1 MVCQEMISVPN
12 DSVTYAST
20 QQQFSMK
27 LIQRNNLSSW
37 KNHRFIPKRANRQRQ
52 TRNLDL
58 QIRQNLTKTIQQTS
72 KQLSKHVKPS
82 DEANGSL
89 SNGSVFETGFL
100 SESDNERANGS
111 DNVSKVITRF
121 PPEQSGCLHIGQSKA
136 IMVNFGFA
144 AHHRSKCYLRF
155 DDTNPK
161 GERQEFYD
169 SIQDI
174 VHWLGFKPARI
185 TYSSDNFGRLYELAE
200 KPNRKDGAYV
210 CHCQEAEIK
219 DQRGIGEGE
228 GRLRYACA
236 HQHNITAPS
245 KPKSA
250 SFIPSSSLRILSQ
263 IQMAF

>member
-1 MVCQEMISVPN
+1 M
-12 DSVTYAST
+12 
-20 QQQFSMK
+20 
-27 LIQRNNLSSW
+27 
-37 KNHRFIPKRANRQRQ
+37 
-52 TRNLDL
+52 
-58 QIRQNLTKTIQQTS
+58 
-72 KQLSKHVKPS
+72 
-82 DEANGSL
+82 
-89 SNGSVFETGFL
+89 
-100 SESDNERANGS
+100 SESHNERANGS

-121 PPEQSGCLHIGQSKA
+121 PPEQNGYLHIGQSKA

-210 CHCQEAEIK
+210 CHCQEAEIR
-219 DQRGIGEGE
+219 DQRGVGEGE

-263 IQMAF
+263 IQMAFLADMSERSEEICRDVFLDIGFDEVESRAPWPKRQPEAGAEPNHEAQPDEVLFQGMRVGYF

>member
-1 MVCQEMISVPN
+1 M
-12 DSVTYAST
+12 
-20 QQQFSMK
+20 
-27 LIQRNNLSSW
+27 
-37 KNHRFIPKRANRQRQ
+37 
-52 TRNLDL
+52 
-58 QIRQNLTKTIQQTS
+58 
-72 KQLSKHVKPS
+72 
-82 DEANGSL
+82 
-89 SNGSVFETGFL
+89 
-100 SESDNERANGS
+100 SESYNERANGS

-121 PPEQSGCLHIGQSKA
+121 PPEQNGYLHIGQSKA

-144 AHHRSKCYLRF
+144 AHHRSECYLRF

-210 CHCQEAEIK
+210 CHCQEAEIR
-219 DQRGIGEGE
+219 DQRGVGEGE

-263 IQMAF
+263 IQMAFLADISERSEEICRDVFLDIGFDEVESRAPWPKRQPEAGAGLNHEAQTDEVLFQGMRVGYV